1 MRFHFWLRVL
11 FTNGNGLL
19 LIFPYQWN
27 RIAEEVTGIPE
38 SSQTT
43 TTKHFFIGWNEFCR
57 CYDPLQDMLPKTCSI
72 LESVC
77 SLWELHGKEAL
88 NLQAKEGSR
97 LLYFKRDD
105 DNSNNGEGKG
115 SIISGK
121 EDEVVA
127 KWIM

>member
-1 MRFHFWLRVL
+1 
-11 FTNGNGLL
+11 
-19 LIFPYQWN
+19 
-27 RIAEEVTGIPE
+27 
-38 SSQTT
+38 
-43 TTKHFFIGWNEFCR
+43 
-57 CYDPLQDMLPKTCSI
+57 MLPKTCSI

-121 EDEVVA
+121 RSETVREVDNVALTLSSKKRQLDEVFQ
-127 KWIM
+127 